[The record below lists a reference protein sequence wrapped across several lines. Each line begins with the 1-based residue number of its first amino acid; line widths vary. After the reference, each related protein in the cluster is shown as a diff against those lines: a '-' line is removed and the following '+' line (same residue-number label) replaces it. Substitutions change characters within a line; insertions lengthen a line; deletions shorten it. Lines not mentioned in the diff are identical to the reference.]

1 MAIHFETYTI
11 PDSLTEEVAVASEN
25 TAKISKRLRKTNRSL
40 VKKMK
45 AIGRKEK
52 RSWQK
57 SLLRN
62 SRR

>member
-11 PDSLTEEVAVASEN
+11 PDSLTEEVTVAGEN